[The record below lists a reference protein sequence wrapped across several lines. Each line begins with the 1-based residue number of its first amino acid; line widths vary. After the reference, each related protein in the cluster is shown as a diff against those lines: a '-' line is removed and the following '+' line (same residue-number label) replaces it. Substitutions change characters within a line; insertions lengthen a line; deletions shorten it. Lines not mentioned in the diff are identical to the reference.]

1 MRRRGVDFEPYDI
14 VVVPFPFTEKR
25 AVKHRPAVVLSTS
38 RFNENHDH
46 LTLAMI
52 TSAKSSS
59 WDSDVTIHEW
69 KASELMVPCT
79 IRFKL
84 FTLPKELI
92 LSRLGTLSACD
103 RELLNKTAQE
113 CLISG

>member
-1 MRRRGVDFEPYDI
+1 MRRPGVNFKPYDI

-52 TSAKSSS
+52 TSAKS
-59 WDSDVTIHEW
+59 V
-69 KASELMVPCT
+69 LVQ
-79 IRFKL
+79 
-84 FTLPKELI
+84 
-92 LSRLGTLSACD
+92 
-103 RELLNKTAQE
+103 RELENS
-113 CLISG
+113 IV